1 MNNLKS
7 LFNEA
12 DRPKKKKKSIEQS
25 NNIMKKLLSANYI
38 HSIKK
43 KKKIGRRKM
52 HRKGRW
58 QLLHGQ
64 GNIKEN
70 GHQCAPNRDLNVLQN
85 VLSLN
90 VSRMTP

>member
-7 LFNEA
+7 FFNEA
-12 DRPKKKKKSIEQS
+12 DRPKKKSIEQS

-43 KKKIGRRKM
+43 KKKKFGRRKM